1 MLSSTQRK
9 GLHMKLRKLMTPK
22 FQEEA
27 LDKAGKSPAAWWGI
41 AQDLRQAAHLICWLD
56 TDGEPI
62 EDENKALRMAVALVY
77 RMLFGLSIENLI
89 KGLLV
94 AQGVEIIENG
104 KLKSNFK
111 SHNLKALVD
120 KLDTSSLNLT
130 KEEYDVLDELAE
142 YVRWRGKYPIPIES
156 KDYILAEHGTEEH
169 LVELELWQKLFDYL
183 TDIGWYI
190 NRKGKKVPLK

>member
-1 MLSSTQRK
+1 
-9 GLHMKLRKLMTPK
+9 MKLRKLMTPK